1 MCKVPGVQG
10 PMDDAFMAPFLVV
23 TPDDATARE
32 RPALPCSVQHG
43 FKTNESPVSG
53 LVPLERK
60 AATNPVFNSETYQ
73 V

>member
-43 FKTNESPVSG
+43 FKTNESPVS
-53 LVPLERK
+53 LRVS
-60 AATNPVFNSETYQ
+60 A
-73 V
+73 